1 MSLKSN
7 DLLRTIQKN
16 TNDNEPNVRMATIKQ
31 AVSGKYKVRFYG
43 EDADS
48 QKAYMKMSSAS
59 INTSKPVLMQKINGT
74 YIVMGNIN

>member
-7 DLLRTIQKN
+7 QLFRTIQKN
-16 TNDNEPNVRMATIKQ
+16 TNDNEPNVRMATVKSIS
-31 AVSGKYKVRFYG
+31 SGKYIVRFYG

-48 QKAYMKMSSAS
+48 QKAYMKMTSAT

-74 YIVMGNIN
+74 YVIMGNIN